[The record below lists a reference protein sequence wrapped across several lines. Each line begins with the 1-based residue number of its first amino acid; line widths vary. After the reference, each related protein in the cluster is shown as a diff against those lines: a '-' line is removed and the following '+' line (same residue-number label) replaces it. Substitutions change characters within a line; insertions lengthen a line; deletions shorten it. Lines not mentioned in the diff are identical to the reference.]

1 MEFDL
6 CLIIKPCMCVKDYNV
21 LILVSYYIMY
31 CFISS
36 EDGEQSVLRW
46 LDWLLENIPEFEK
59 CDNFKDIFVAMVTVT
74 RAIPGERVYGEMLLL
89 IVIHLQEKQL
99 KEIENLVSS
108 VLRMKLPV
116 NMISII
122 LTFSPAHPPFL
133 L

>member
-1 MEFDL
+1 
-6 CLIIKPCMCVKDYNV
+6 
-21 LILVSYYIMY
+21 MY

-59 CDNFKDIFVAMVTVT
+59 CDNFIFVAMITVP

-116 NMISII
+116 NMICII
-122 LTFSPAHPPFL
+122 LTFSPAHSPFL

>member
-1 MEFDL
+1 
-6 CLIIKPCMCVKDYNV
+6 
-21 LILVSYYIMY
+21 MY

-59 CDNFKDIFVAMVTVT
+59 CDNFKNIFVAMVTVT

-116 NMISII
+116 NMICII
-122 LTFSPAHPPFL
+122 LTFFL
-133 L
+133 LLTLLSSCNFPY